1 MPSLSITDATAVEG
15 EKARFAVRLDAAG
28 EQTVRVSYGT
38 AGGTATEGTD
48 YGRASG
54 TLTFAPGE
62 TEKIISVQ
70 TRGDETDEPDETFSV
85 ALSDPNGATL
95 QDGTATGTITDDDVP
110 SLSIT
115 DATAVEGEKARF
127 AVRLDA
133 AGEQTVTVSYGT
145 AGGTATEGTD
155 YSGASGTLTFA
166 PGETEKIISVQTRE
180 DETDE
185 PDETFTVT
193 LSNPNG
199 ATLQGGSATGTITDD
214 DVPSLSITDATAVE
228 GEKARFAVRL
238 DAAGEQTVRV
248 SYGTAGGTATEGT
261 DYGRASGTL
270 TFAPGETEKIISVQ
284 TRGDETDEP
293 DETFSVALSDP
304 NGATLQD
311 GTATGTITDDDVP
324 SLSITDATAVEG
336 EKARFAVRLDAA
348 GEQTVTVSYGTA
360 GGTATEGTDYSG
372 ASGTLTFA
380 RGATEKIISV
390 QTREDETDEPDE
402 TFTVALSDPE
412 RRDAAR
418 RHRNRNDRR
427 RRRAEPLHCGCD
439 GGRG

>member
-1 MPSLSITDATAVEG
+1 MTDATAVEGQTARFAVRLGPAGEQTVTVRYGTASGTASEGTDYDRGLRHATFAPGETEKTISVQTRGDALDEPDETFTVTLSNPSGATLEDESATGTITDDDVPSLSITDATAVEG

-38 AGGTATEGTD
+38 ASGTATEGTD
-48 YGRASG
+48 YSGASG

-133 AGEQTVTVSYGT
+133 AGEQTVRVSYGT
-145 AGGTATEGTD
+145 ASGTATEGTD

-166 PGETEKIISVQTRE
+166 PG
-180 DETDE
+180 D
-185 PDETFTVT
+185 
-193 LSNPNG
+193 
-199 ATLQGGSATGTITDD
+199 
-214 DVPSLSITDATAVE
+214 
-228 GEKARFAVRL
+228 
-238 DAAGEQTVRV
+238 
-248 SYGTAGGTATEGT
+248 
-261 DYGRASGTL
+261 
-270 TFAPGETEKIISVQ
+270 TEKIISVQ

-293 DETFSVALSDP
+293 DETFTV
-304 NGATLQD
+304 
-311 GTATGTITDDDVP
+311 
-324 SLSITDATAVEG
+324 DAE
-336 EKARFAVRLDAA
+336 R
-348 GEQTVTVSYGTA
+348 
-360 GGTATEGTDYSG
+360 
-372 ASGTLTFA
+372 
-380 RGATEKIISV
+380 
-390 QTREDETDEPDE
+390 
-402 TFTVALSDPE
+402 PE

-418 RHRNRNDRR
+418 RHRHRDDHR
-427 RRRAEPLHCGCD
+427 RRRAEPLHYGCD